1 LIPSLAVRRPH
12 VACRMS
18 PFSQPN
24 GGCLPPL
31 DTKDPIRASCWM
43 LRRHG
48 RCALHTR
55 SPRANG
61 CEGCSVNG
69 HQRLLSTSRRAVGCV
84 GPDVDLEALES
95 EEGGGHAADKS
106 VAPGGNDRHTPLSFL
121 SPTNQTLEA
130 PPHTPVTL
138 RCPCR
143 EESRLLPSM
152 SESASPTNTTP
163 KPKR

>member
-1 LIPSLAVRRPH
+1 MSHAACRHSLSPTAAACLPWTPRIRSAHRVGCFVAMVVARFIRGPREPTVARAVRS
-12 VACRMS
+12 M
-18 PFSQPN
+18 
-24 GGCLPPL
+24 
-31 DTKDPIRASCWM
+31 DTSAYSR
-43 LRRHG
+43 
-48 RCALHTR
+48 
-55 SPRANG
+55 
-61 CEGCSVNG
+61 
-69 HQRLLSTSRRAVGCV
+69 RRAVRSVASDPTWTLKRLRAKRG
-84 GPDVDLEALES
+84 
-95 EEGGGHAADKS
+95 GGGHAADKS

-143 EESRLLPSM
+143 EKSRLLPSM